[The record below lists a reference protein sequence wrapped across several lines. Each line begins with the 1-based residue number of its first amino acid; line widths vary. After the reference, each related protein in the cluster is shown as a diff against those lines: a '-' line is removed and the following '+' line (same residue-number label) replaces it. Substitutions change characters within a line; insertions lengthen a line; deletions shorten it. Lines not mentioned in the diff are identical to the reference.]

1 MKKNEKI
8 FLMHVLE
15 SAEKIEEFTKG
26 ISKEEFADSS
36 LIQDGVARRLE
47 IIGEATKNIP
57 EDFRK
62 KHPEVEWRKVA
73 GTRDVLIHGY
83 FGVDINL
90 VWGIAKNN
98 VPELKAKIQ
107 KILKEIK
114 KEDMT

>member
-8 FLMHVLE
+8 FLAHVLE
-15 SAEKIEEFTKG
+15 SAEKIERFTKG
-26 ISKEEFADSS
+26 ISKEEFADSD

-57 EDFRK
+57 EDFK
-62 KHPEVEWRKVA
+62 KMHPEIEWRKVA

-90 VWGIAKNN
+90 VWDITKNDIP
-98 VPELKAKIQ
+98 VLKMKIQ
-107 KILKEIK
+107 KILE
-114 KEDMT
+114 E